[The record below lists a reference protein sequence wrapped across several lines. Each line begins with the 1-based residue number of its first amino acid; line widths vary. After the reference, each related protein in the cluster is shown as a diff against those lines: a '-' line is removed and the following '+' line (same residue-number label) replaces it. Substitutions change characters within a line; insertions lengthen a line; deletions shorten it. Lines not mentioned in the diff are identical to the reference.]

1 MTRIPRSAW
10 WTVVIVAVVFVLWGW
25 FVLGFLSEPSAI
37 GRMRTA
43 LIGIGAAS
51 IVLGVAGALVG
62 LWMLLARRA

>member
-1 MTRIPRSAW
+1 VKLARSTW
-10 WTVVIVAVVFVLWGW
+10 WTIIIVALVFFLWGL

-51 IVLGVAGALVG
+51 IILGVGGASVG
-62 LWMLLARRA
+62 LWMLFRRHN